1 MKSFQQRF
9 TTWVL
14 QLDLD
19 RIPHRNHHH
28 SRNLQG
34 LFLSSFNG
42 LCSFVAR
49 QAILLVSLLFERSF
63 FLSLGSDI
71 LDWVI
76 DLLRNRHS
84 D

>member
-1 MKSFQQRF
+1 MKSFQRGF
-9 TTWVL
+9 TTLVL

-34 LFLSSFNG
+34 LLFSSFNG

-49 QAILLVSLLFERSF
+49 QAILLVSLLLERNF

-71 LDWVI
+71 LDWGI
-76 DLLRNRHS
+76 DLLGNPHS